1 MRGVIRVGDST
12 DRGCQVKTGSELS
25 VVMGRSVARVGDR
38 CTCQAGLGE
47 CEILEGDERV
57 QIDGRAVTFDG
68 HRASCGAVLIS
79 SIPTSGRT

>member
-12 DRGCQVKTGSELS
+12 DHGCQVKTGSERS

-38 CTCQAGLGE
+38 CTCQVGLGE
-47 CEILEGDERV
+47 CEILEGDKGI
-57 QIDGRAVTFDG
+57 QIDGRAVAFDG
-68 HRASCGAVLIS
+68 HRTSCGAALIS